1 MKNFVTSVCIG
12 IMLLACQKKDGYQ
25 IIGHLDGGGNGQAVL
40 SILENNQDTALDTVT
55 MKNGEFMFSGVLT
68 DPTFVLIHVFPEN
81 EKSVVLSFI
90 AENSPI
96 QVEGKWSNVEDHQD
110 YRSLGDLK
118 ITGSRNHDVYEQ
130 FTDVPQQLM
139 KHPEYKEYAD
149 ATKKIEEIDDTNPEE
164 YERLLE
170 KADAL
175 SGEFNQAVKKK
186 RVELVLT
193 NKSVASV
200 ALCLE
205 ELSGEMSLDELK
217 PVFLSLDT
225 NVQQCR
231 FAKVVREDLAA
242 RERMQPGMPAPDF
255 DLATPDG
262 SHLALSD
269 LRGKYVVLD
278 FWSSWCGP
286 CRASFPEMKKI
297 YDRFKDKGLEI
308 LGIADDRRKE
318 DWLKA
323 LEQDQLP
330 WKQVIDKSLQDK
342 SSRISALYAIHFWP
356 SMVLIDPQG
365 MIVGKAEDK
374 LQLVEWLEERLP
386 IE

>member
-1 MKNFVTSVCIG
+1 MKNFITSVCIG

-217 PVFLSLDT
+217 PVFMSLDT

-269 LRGKYVVLD
+269 LRGK
-278 FWSSWCGP
+278 
-286 CRASFPEMKKI
+286 
-297 YDRFKDKGLEI
+297 
-308 LGIADDRRKE
+308 
-318 DWLKA
+318 
-323 LEQDQLP
+323 
-330 WKQVIDKSLQDK
+330 
-342 SSRISALYAIHFWP
+342 
-356 SMVLIDPQG
+356 
-365 MIVGKAEDK
+365 
-374 LQLVEWLEERLP
+374 
-386 IE
+386 